1 MQQCNVEHRVFAV
14 EQFFRNND
22 SVVTVQRLF
31 CRHFNVAR
39 DGAIPDRNTIL
50 CNEYKF
56 GFKIEACLTPIT
68 RDLLTSLVG

>member
-1 MQQCNVEHRVFAV
+1 MLPYVDLKDFKYLYPIYSIDLSNQPKRISDAKSNIV
-14 EQFFRNND
+14 
-22 SVVTVQRLF
+22 L
-31 CRHFNVAR
+31 NVAF
-39 DGAIPDRNTIL
+39 N